1 VTVDAWSEM
10 DAISKF
16 FKWFVL
22 VAAAAGLL
30 FAAWLFWS
38 AEVARSQVVAQTILF
53 TWPGDDG
60 NVGTASSLDLRWSR
74 NAIVG
79 ADTLSWWNAATKFT
93 GTYPVPKIAGTP
105 DSVIVLGLPNDT
117 FLYYIAKACDEV
129 PNCSGFSN
137 VASGKT
143 KDFVP
148 PSPPGNVRLGT
159 LLRRFLAPP
168 PAFAR
173 EPDQVPPAVP
183 RLTATPLAV

>member
-1 VTVDAWSEM
+1 VDTFLRRVGIYGIAL
-10 DAISKF
+10 A
-16 FKWFVL
+16 VL
-22 VAAAAGLL
+22 VVTFLL
-30 FAAWLFWS
+30 WRQH
-38 AEVARSQVVAQTILF
+38 VARGQVVAQTFFF
-53 TWPGDDG
+53 TWTGDDG
-60 NVGTASSLDLRWSR
+60 NVGTASSLELRWSKT
-74 NAIVG
+74 AIAG
-79 ADTLSWWNAATKFT
+79 IDTLSWWNAATKWA
-93 GTYPVPKIAGTP
+93 GAYPVPKVAGTP